1 MVLDALGMKAYINA
15 GMCLGEG
22 TGAVTA
28 FHLFDTALEAYYKI
42 PEFEQAHI
50 EAYTHLK

>member
-1 MVLDALGMKAYINA
+1 MNALNMTPYIDA

-28 FHLFDTALEAYYKI
+28 FHLFDTAVTGFYRI
-42 PEFEQAHI
+42 PEFEAAHI
-50 EAYTHLK
+50 PAYKRHS